1 VSIVEYERFALIY
14 DSDSGELGQVALAL
28 LDVGIDVLY
37 AADPDEAMLLASQES
52 GRLGALLT
60 PSSLDPSAFDGL
72 IQRVCPHLAGGIESL
87 LPVGLEP
94 DDEVSSHLRKHG
106 VRWCLW
112 EPYEARELRFAT
124 TAALMAGDPG
134 ERRKILRVP
143 AHLFAGMLQGSERR
157 SAVVC
162 DLSAGGAYL
171 GIEPDADAPSFETGS
186 EVDLELPL
194 QPASIF
200 LRARVAHT
208 HDSSSPP
215 RADLPGGLGVEFL
228 EMGSADLAALS
239 HLLDDL
245 TRPFRL

>member
-1 VSIVEYERFALIY
+1 MEYESFALIY
-14 DSDSGELGQVALAL
+14 DSDAGELGQVALTLMQA
-28 LDVGIDVLY
+28 GIDVLY

-52 GRLGALLT
+52 DRLGALLT
-60 PSSLDPSAFDGL
+60 PSSLDTSTFDGL
-72 IQRVCPHLAGGIESL
+72 IERVCPHLAGGIESL
-87 LPVGLEP
+87 LPIGLEP
-94 DDEVSSHLRKHG
+94 SNEVSSHLRKHG

-112 EPYEARELRFAT
+112 EPFEARELRFAT
-124 TAALMAGDPG
+124 AAALMAGDPG
-134 ERRKILRVP
+134 ERRKTLRAP

-162 DLSAGGAYL
+162 DLSSGGAYL
-171 GIEPDADAPSFETGS
+171 GIEASPEAPCFETGS

-208 HDSSSPP
+208 HDASSPP
-215 RADLPGGLGVEFL
+215 RADLPGGMGVEFL
-228 EMGSADLAALS
+228 ELGSADLTALS

-245 TRPFRL
+245 TRRFRL